1 MDYQK
6 REEKAVRAIK
16 KAIPSSLK
24 SGMLKQSKG
33 MFAELYQ
40 SSVFP
45 KHYCAVAID
54 GVGTKLILAQAMNK
68 YDTIGIDLVAMSAND
83 LATLGAV
90 APFMFLDYLAVQS
103 KVEEKYAGHIL
114 KGMVKGLQQCDA
126 SKILRNSVR
135 INLGKGET
143 ASVDELMG
151 GIREGYGFD
160 IAGAMIGFIEK
171 RKLNTKVSVG
181 DKIIAL
187 ASSGPHS
194 NAYTDLRLKLLKG
207 EFEKRKEFRK
217 NYKGRFRLNADY
229 KGKTIGNWLLEPTKI
244 YLKTMAAIASKYK
257 VVGINNTGYGLKNL
271 NRVHQKVAFHINNP
285 MKPQPIFELVQKEA
299 KYSDKEMYQRFNMG
313 MGFFIIAK
321 KKDAP
326 NVLKLARKMGEK
338 AQIVG
343 DVRKSN
349 VTQTIL
355 IKNKKKIACRGY

>member
-1 MDYQK
+1 
-6 REEKAVRAIK
+6 
-16 KAIPSSLK
+16 
-24 SGMLKQSKG
+24 
-33 MFAELYQ
+33 
-40 SSVFP
+40 
-45 KHYCAVAID
+45 
-54 GVGTKLILAQAMNK
+54 
-68 YDTIGIDLVAMSAND
+68 
-83 LATLGAV
+83 
-90 APFMFLDYLAVQS
+90 
-103 KVEEKYAGHIL
+103 
-114 KGMVKGLQQCDA
+114 
-126 SKILRNSVR
+126 
-135 INLGKGET
+135 
-143 ASVDELMG
+143 
-151 GIREGYGFD
+151 
-160 IAGAMIGFIEK
+160 
-171 RKLNTKVSVG
+171 
-181 DKIIAL
+181 
-187 ASSGPHS
+187 
-194 NAYTDLRLKLLKG
+194 
-207 EFEKRKEFRK
+207 
-217 NYKGRFRLNADY
+217 
-229 KGKTIGNWLLEPTKI
+229 LEPTKI